1 MRYIFAK
8 NVNKTKNNGIID
20 LKTNKLICLC
30 DEENSK
36 LLVDALDTY
45 NQNKAGDQVTE
56 IKYYLIIQKIV
67 NDVMMTDEK
76 KCSVLRL
83 SGMMEE
89 FGIEFEWAKPETST
103 LKLERVMKLLD
114 AYMNEYYPLI

>member
-1 MRYIFAK
+1 MRYIFGK
-8 NVNKTKNNGIID
+8 NLNNTKKNGIVD
-20 LKTNKLICLC
+20 LKTNKIVCLC

-89 FGIEFEWAKPETST
+89 FEIEFEWAKPETST

>member
-20 LKTNKLICLC
+20 LKTNKLVCLC

-56 IKYYLIIQKIV
+56 IKYYLIIQELVKDKKIS
-67 NDVMMTDEK
+67 DAK
-76 KCSVLRL
+76 KCSILLQSGVLNA
-83 SGMMEE
+83 
-89 FGIEFEWAKPETST
+89 FGIEFDWDTTETNTSR
-103 LKLERVMKLLD
+103 LEKFMKILD